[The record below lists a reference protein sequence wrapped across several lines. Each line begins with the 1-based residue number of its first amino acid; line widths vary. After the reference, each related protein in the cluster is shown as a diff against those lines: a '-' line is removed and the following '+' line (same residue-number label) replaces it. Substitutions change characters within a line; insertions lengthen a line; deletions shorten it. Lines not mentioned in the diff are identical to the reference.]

1 MSAGISGDAANV
13 MAEKLSVLRENVR
26 AALHPSVSFLKGR
39 LVTCKTE
46 SLLAENKVRL
56 HSLEAMEGDVGS
68 LEGQPWEGSFNDP
81 LDNGDPSGW
90 AVCCTF
96 IKPTDLSFRQVQRS
110 EENDVPTNSPK
121 QVFHERWEWIWHRL
135 KAWRTADLQS
145 FRLLQMKVL
154 WRICLI
160 SGRELGGKEKSPK
173 ALKTVLLWVGNLR
186 ICSPLPETIVSTRAQ
201 TDCWISAPK
210 RNI

>member
-68 LEGQPWEGSFNDP
+68 LE
-81 LDNGDPSGW
+81 
-90 AVCCTF
+90 
-96 IKPTDLSFRQVQRS
+96 VQRS

>member
-68 LEGQPWEGSFNDP
+68 LELNSAGF
-81 LDNGDPSGW
+81 
-90 AVCCTF
+90 
-96 IKPTDLSFRQVQRS
+96 LSR
-110 EENDVPTNSPK
+110 
-121 QVFHERWEWIWHRL
+121 
-135 KAWRTADLQS
+135 KA
-145 FRLLQMKVL
+145 K
-154 WRICLI
+154 
-160 SGRELGGKEKSPK
+160 
-173 ALKTVLLWVGNLR
+173 
-186 ICSPLPETIVSTRAQ
+186 
-201 TDCWISAPK
+201 
-210 RNI
+210 